1 MTKACVLC
9 KKRPSY
15 GIRGSKRAEY
25 CAPHKLRGMVNVRNK
40 TCLECEKQPSFGIRG
55 TKKATHCSLHKS
67 TEMVNVK
74 DKTCLE
80 CEKVPSFGTRGTK
93 KATHCG
99 LHKSPEMVNVKNKT
113 CLECEKLPFFGIR
126 GTKKATH
133 CVTHKSPE
141 MVDVK
146 NKTCLECEAQP
157 SFGIRGT
164 KKATHCRAHMSPE
177 MVSVS
182 GKRCVSEWCETRV
195 SNNKY
200 KGFCLQCFVHLFPE
214 NQIVRNYK
222 TKERI
227 VVDFVMASFSEMTWT
242 WDRRVV
248 DGCSGARP
256 DVICDLG
263 DQLIIIEIDENHHG
277 SYDSSCENK
286 RLIKLSQDVAHR
298 PIVVIRFNPDAY
310 RTRDGVRHKSCFGFD
325 GNGRVVVTEH
335 VDWHHRLSCLKK
347 TVQHWTTARTSKVL
361 EVVPLFF
368 TE

>member
-9 KKRPSY
+9 TKRPSY
-15 GIRGSKRAEY
+15 GIRGSKRPEY
-25 CAPHKLRGMVNVRNK
+25 CAPHKLRGMVNVINKFCLECKARPSFGTRGTKKATHCGAHKSHEMINVFLKTCLKCEKQPIFGIRGTKKATYCVTHKSSEMVNVKHKTCLDCENIPSFGIRDRKKATHCRAHKSPEMVNVINK
-40 TCLECEKQPSFGIRG
+40 TCLDCEKQPSFGIRG
-55 TKKATHCSLHKS
+55 TKKATHCVS
-67 TEMVNVK
+67 
-74 DKTCLE
+74 
-80 CEKVPSFGTRGTK
+80 
-93 KATHCG
+93 
-99 LHKSPEMVNVKNKT
+99 HKSPDMVDVINKT
-113 CLECEKLPFFGIR
+113 CF
-126 GTKKATH
+126 
-133 CVTHKSPE
+133 
-141 MVDVK
+141 
-146 NKTCLECEAQP
+146 
-157 SFGIRGT
+157 
-164 KKATHCRAHMSPE
+164 
-177 MVSVS
+177 
-182 GKRCVSEWCETRV
+182 SEWCDTQV
-195 SNNKY
+195 CNNKY
-200 KGFCLQCFVHLFPE
+200 KGFCLQCFVHLFPD

-227 VVDFVMASFSEMTWT
+227 VVDFVKTSFSEMSWT

>member
-9 KKRPSY
+9 KKQSSY

-25 CAPHKLRGMVNVRNK
+25 CAPHKLRGMVNVTRK
-40 TCLECEKQPSFGIRG
+40 FCLECEKLPSFGIRG
-55 TKKATHCSLHKS
+55 TKKATHCGLHKS
-67 TEMVNVK
+67 TEMVNVNK
-74 DKTCLE
+74 KTCLD
-80 CEKVPSFGTRGTK
+80 CEALPS
-93 KATHCG
+93 
-99 LHKSPEMVNVKNKT
+99 
-113 CLECEKLPFFGIR
+113 FGIR
-126 GTKKATH
+126 GTKKATY
-133 CVTHKSPE
+133 CGLHKSPE

-146 NKTCLECEAQP
+146 NKTCLDCEARP

-164 KKATHCRAHMSPE
+164 KKATYCVTHKSPD
-177 MVSVS
+177 MVDVIN
-182 GKRCVSEWCETRV
+182 KRCVSEWCDTHV

-227 VVDFVMASFSEMTWT
+227 VVDFVMASFSEMSWT

-277 SYDSSCENK
+277 SYNSSCENK
-286 RLIKLSQDVAHR
+286 RLMKLSQDVAHR
-298 PIVVIRFNPDAY
+298 PLVVIRFNPDAY
-310 RTRDGVRHKSCFGFD
+310 RTRDGVRHKSCFGLD
-325 GNGRVVVTEH
+325 GNGRVVVTNH
-335 VDWHHRLSCLKK
+335 VDWQNRLSCLKK
-347 TVQHWTTARTSKVL
+347 TVEHWTTARTSKVL